1 MLPPAVLSAV
11 VVCIEPPPEPIA
23 SRDDQALP
31 TPLVIAPIALPVPP
45 LGSLSAG
52 TRLIDTI
59 LPPLEVV
66 GPAMVL
72 ALVVAGLPSQLTAG
86 PTAPTGTQPARTGSA
101 NGQASTAQRSNDR
114 VISSVFQRS

>member
-52 TRLIDTI
+52 TRFIDTI
-59 LPPLEVV
+59 LPLLEV
-66 GPAMVL
+66 

-86 PTAPTGTQPARTGSA
+86 PTALTGTQPARTGSA